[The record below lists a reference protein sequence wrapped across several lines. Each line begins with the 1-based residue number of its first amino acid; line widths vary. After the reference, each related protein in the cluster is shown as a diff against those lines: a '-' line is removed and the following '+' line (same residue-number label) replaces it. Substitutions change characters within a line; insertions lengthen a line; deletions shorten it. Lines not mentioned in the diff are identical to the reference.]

1 MEPEILWKWR
11 NISTPPIFGV
21 PCQVSMDASSMT
33 FLNLAFVEALE
44 TRSHCGGGT
53 RICGTQ
59 SGATQKTMRKG
70 NVGYVLGL

>member
-1 MEPEILWKWR
+1 
-11 NISTPPIFGV
+11 
-21 PCQVSMDASSMT
+21 MT